1 MWKYLFVSFPDFLF
15 FLCFCLSTY
24 FSSDNV
30 ARSLSLVFNVI
41 FTYLILGKYTHWQLI
56 ATLSIVI
63 LGFFLGIEGELNFS
77 LIGTASGVISSV
89 FVSLNSIYTSKILPV
104 VNNDKSLLLF
114 YNNLNACIL
123 FMPLIFMMETGVI
136 ILKLL
141 FIESYF
147 NFILH
152 FLFLDYI
159 HSFSQGVFHVFLD
172 LYDY

>member
-1 MWKYLFVSFPDFLF
+1 
-15 FLCFCLSTY
+15 
-24 FSSDNV
+24 
-30 ARSLSLVFNVI
+30 
-41 FTYLILGKYTHWQLI
+41 LGKPTHWQLI

-77 LIGTASGVISSV
+77 LVGTASGVISSV

-123 FMPLIFMMETGVI
+123 FTPLIFMMETGVRKI
-136 ILKLL
+136 YFVIQ
-141 FIESYF
+141 SYF

-152 FLFLDYI
+152 FLFLDFI
-159 HSFSQGVFHVFLD
+159 HSFSQGVFLVFLD